1 MTPTTERCR
10 RIRYTFTSASSKLFS
25 STSASEFSQRA
36 ECFEKPDA
44 NVVSHSP
51 RQAENLEILKVAK
64 HICWVLVAKI
74 EVIHTT
80 AAKPKPQRPLHH
92 QNPQFSTQHR
102 QRTSD
107 QNPSNFSIEL
117 LQLLFFD
124 EYQFEAVPPEYGG
137 VILITKQRLQKS
149 RSTLEHQNT
158 ETSMRLSVSSLL
170 NDD

>member
-149 RSTLEHQNT
+149 RSMLEHQNT